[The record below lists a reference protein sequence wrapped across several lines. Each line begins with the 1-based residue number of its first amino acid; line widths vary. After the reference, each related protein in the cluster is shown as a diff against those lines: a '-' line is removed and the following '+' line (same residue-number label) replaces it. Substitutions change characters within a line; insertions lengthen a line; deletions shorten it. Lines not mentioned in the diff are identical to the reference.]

1 MPRPTYILQQ
11 EDKSCFLVLAHTN
24 RYGESALYPT
34 TVLCGM
40 FCRARTNPFCT
51 FTFHI
56 YVLCDTSSLFYSLC
70 SIVLVSHRAWSSEN
84 RIALIVLVLKVRL
97 KVVLLFSKIST
108 TLLIRGVLN
117 TDHARMST
125 RSVHFLGCSKSSIPK
140 PLQSEH
146 VRACSVLELWCS
158 WA

>member
-1 MPRPTYILQQ
+1 MGKVLYTQQ
-11 EDKSCFLVLAHTN
+11 PYCAVCFVEPAPIHFVHHYLH
-24 RYGESALYPT
+24 
-34 TVLCGM
+34 
-40 FCRARTNPFCT
+40 
-51 FTFHI
+51 TFHI

-97 KVVLLFSKIST
+97 IVVLLFSKIST

-117 TDHARMST
+117 TEHARMSA
-125 RSVHFLGCSKSSIPK
+125 RLVHFLGCSKSSIPK

>member
-1 MPRPTYILQQ
+1 MGKVLYTQQ
-11 EDKSCFLVLAHTN
+11 PYCAVCFVEPAPIHF
-24 RYGESALYPT
+24 
-34 TVLCGM
+34 VH
-40 FCRARTNPFCT
+40 
-51 FTFHI
+51 TFHI

-97 KVVLLFSKIST
+97 IVVLLFSKIST

-117 TDHARMST
+117 TEHARMSA
-125 RSVHFLGCSKSSIPK
+125 RSVHFLGCSKSSIPE